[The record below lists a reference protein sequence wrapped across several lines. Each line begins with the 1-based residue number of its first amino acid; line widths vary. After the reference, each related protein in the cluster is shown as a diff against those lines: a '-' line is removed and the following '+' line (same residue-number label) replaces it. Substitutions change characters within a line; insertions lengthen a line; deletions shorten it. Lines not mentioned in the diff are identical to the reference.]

1 MPAEQRSLEFWE
13 EGIEPDE
20 RARRAVESQKI
31 ICNLPSE
38 TYRRDYDLFNV
49 RLYENTPVINL
60 YTYAGKYYSEG
71 TTLALPPPEQSA
83 NNKAKAAIDTLASQI
98 FSTNQRSRFTTVDA
112 NYKQRRRAREM
123 QNFADGLA
131 HDLNLHKLRQRA
143 GLDSCILESG
153 VGVVQ
158 FYREAD
164 RVKGQ
169 RALATEFSI
178 NPMDGMIDG
187 EPQTLFRRRPYP
199 RARALLFAKTD
210 ADKKIIDDIKPI
222 QATAPGD
229 YIEVFEAWHLPTT
242 EDTEDGWHV
251 IGVDDQRVC
260 LLAEPFNQ
268 PIHDCVFFS
277 LEGRFATGWGL
288 SLMTQAR
295 KLQMRINANDY
306 RMERAHKLFHA
317 GHLYVDKNTKL
328 RKSTITNEIGSVW
341 TGRGPNPPQQ
351 ILFNAVTDQFIA
363 YIERDGQRIFE
374 NLGINLAA
382 SQGSSERG
390 LDASAAAMREETAKS
405 DQRNSVRQQRWE
417 QFHLDCM
424 RVALHKVRDI
434 VLRNDKGQERKSKGG
449 YKVAMPGKHGL
460 TVTDWKDVAMD
471 EADYVLEIKPA
482 SPVPTDPEG
491 LVAFGER
498 MVELKAWTPQELAGY
513 MQDLDADGRVNRHM
527 AQQRSFEKLFEALL
541 YDDKAAAVPDEFT
554 NYNLAIQ
561 IGSEYLSQ
569 GEEDGVPE
577 KHIER
582 VRRYLKRCKANLAK
596 ATPPPAP
603 PMPQAPPGPS
613 NVVPMAA

>member
-1 MPAEQRSLEFWE
+1 MYAKSLEFWAE
-13 EGIEPDE
+13 DLEDNE

-83 NNKAKAAIDTLASQI
+83 NNKAKAAVDTLASQI

-112 NYKQRRRAREM
+112 TYKQRRRAREM

-131 HDLNLHKLRQRA
+131 HELNLHRLRQRA

-158 FYREAD
+158 FYRDGD
-164 RVKGQ
+164 RVRAQ

-187 EPQTLFRRRPYP
+187 EPQTLYRRRPYP

-210 ADKKIIDDIKPI
+210 KERETINRVKGIEAE
-222 QATAPGD
+222 APGD
-229 YIEVFEAWHLPTT
+229 YIEVFEAWHLPTA
-242 EDTEDGWHV
+242 EGEEDGWH
-251 IGVDDQRVC
+251 ILGVDDPDVC
-260 LLAEPFNQ
+260 LLSQPFNQ
-268 PIHDCVFFS
+268 DFHDCVFFS

-328 RKSTITNEIGSVW
+328 RKSTITNEIGTLW

-351 ILFNAVTDQFIA
+351 VLFNAVTDQFIA

-424 RVALHKVRDI
+424 RVALAKVRDI
-434 VLRNDKGQERKSKGG
+434 VLRNDKGQNRTSKGG
-449 YKVAMPGKHGL
+449 YKVAMPGRHGL
-460 TVTDWKDVAMD
+460 SVVDWRDVAMD
-471 EADYVLEIKPA
+471 EKDYVLEIKPA

-513 MQDLDADGRVNRHM
+513 MQDLDADGRVNRYM
-527 AQQRSFEKLFEALL
+527 AQQRAFEKMYESML
-541 YDDKAAAVPDEFT
+541 YDDKFAAVPDEFT
-554 NYNLAIQ
+554 NYQLALQ
-561 IGSEYLSQ
+561 LGTEYLAQ
-569 GEEDGVPE
+569 GEEDGCPE
-577 KHIER
+577 KHVER
-582 VRRYLKRCKANLAK
+582 VRRYMKRCKANLAK
-596 ATPPPAP
+596 TQQPPPGA
-603 PMPQAPPGPS
+603 APPGPPQQQGAPLQA
-613 NVVPMAA
+613 VA